1 MEKSHDEKAP
11 EKTEKQM
18 VKEPEKPDINV
29 SSKRDPRSYKIVCK
43 LAIRKFG
50 YCVLRSL
57 GNASEAVVKIAE
69 SLSRDELAVVE
80 KIESA
85 VTVIEDTQNDVG
97 SRESITFVVRLG
109 KGPKFNELTVNLE

>member
-1 MEKSHDEKAP
+1 MDKPQDDKAP

-29 SSKRDPRSYKIVCK
+29 SSRRDPRSYKIVCK

-57 GNASEAVVKIAE
+57 GNASESVVKIAE
-69 SLSRDELAVVE
+69 SLSREDLAVVQ

-85 VTVIEDTQNDVG
+85 TTEIEDSKNEVG
-97 SRESITFVVRLG
+97 PREGITFIVKLG
-109 KGPKFNELTVNLE
+109 KGPKFDELTANLE